1 MLTLKDIMATTV
13 YRVDGNTT
21 IRDASRIMAD
31 KDLGSLLVT
40 QDHEVVGIVTEADL
54 VKRVLAYDLNPDTH
68 MVEEVMSS
76 PLVTVD
82 GDTGLLDARDLMDK
96 ESIRHLLVT
105 TQDDIRGIV
114 SIRDLIHRPRLTSG

>member
-82 GDTGLLDARDLMDK
+82 GDTGILDARDLMDK

-114 SIRDLIHRPRLTSG
+114 SMRDLIHRPRLTSG